1 MLVHKDNLDVCS
13 DPTCVAPG
21 GTRAKATKDKEMTSN
36 EERVMGREN
45 CPVDIHGDVDH
56 QIKKA

>member
-13 DPTCVAPG
+13 DPTSVTPG
-21 GTRAKATKDKEMTSN
+21 GTLVTARKDKEKALNKEQVSLKAS
-36 EERVMGREN
+36 R
-45 CPVDIHGDVDH
+45 PVETHGDVTH